1 MAGCRKFRDA
11 AALYAAGALDP
22 GERRAFADH
31 LLGCPS
37 CRNELESWK
46 DFLQEVTQ
54 AGSVPSPSPRE
65 AAWAVAR
72 LLRRLEEE
80 GSDAGRKSR
89 AGVSLGRGGRV
100 WAAAAACALALL
112 LFLGGVLWHHSETM
126 RPVAIRTAQERVLP
140 PEERELIE
148 RLDLLRDLE
157 TIEKLVRSV
166 DGERDKGESRSV
178 PGSRQ
183 GFRQRNERKTGHA

>member
-65 AAWAVAR
+65 AARAAAR
-72 LLRRLEEE
+72 VLRRLEGEAKGE
-80 GSDAGRKSR
+80 RR
-89 AGVSLGRGGRV
+89 ERRPWLPFRWGGRI
-100 WAAAAACALALL
+100 WAGAAACALALL
-112 LFLGGVLWHHSETM
+112 LFLGGVLWHHLETM
-126 RPVAIRTAQERVLP
+126 RPVTIRTAQERVLP

-157 TIEKLVRSV
+157 TIEKLVRTV
-166 DGERDKGESRSV
+166 DGERDKGESPSV